1 MSKSLYLISLIVIL
15 TLTSCQSS
23 LMTNHTTAR
32 EIQPEDNTAVKAMQ
46 QPVDLTVPET
56 LPTTIQDP
64 TLLEGWIR
72 LYNSTQS
79 CELWDGYTLNGQE
92 LAQYVVDQAVVITW
106 NTSPIYIGSWADR
119 DNTGTIYINPD
130 FKEETEMQMIN
141 IVSHMSHEIFHDLT
155 PFNQKADTLYEEYWA
170 YYVGACVSGLS
181 LESFY
186 THPMSAGSLKQWFIN
201 NGLANYLDDYEM
213 YPGDLVA
220 ISLP

>member
-1 MSKSLYLISLIVIL
+1 MSKTLTLFSLIVVL
-15 TLTSCQSS
+15 TLTSCQSNG
-23 LMTNHTTAR
+23 MTNHTPAQKIQH
-32 EIQPEDNTAVKAMQ
+32 EINPAVKAMQ
-46 QPVDLTVPET
+46 LPDDIVLPET

-64 TLLEGWIR
+64 ILLEGWIR
-72 LYNSTQS
+72 LYNSTQN

-106 NTSPIYIGSWADR
+106 NTNPNNIGSWSDR

-130 FKEETEMQMIN
+130 FKEENEMQMIN
-141 IVSHMSHEIFHDLT
+141 LVSHMSHEIFHDLI

-170 YYVGACVSGLS
+170 YYVSYCISGQS

-186 THPMSAGSLKQWFIN
+186 AHPMSAGSLTQWFYN
-201 NGLANYLDDYEM
+201 NGLDNYLDMYEM